1 VNIAKDGG
9 AEKDESLEEIEKIIE
24 KGKKEK
30 KEDMLERNK
39 DLVKKTT
46 TW

>member
-1 VNIAKDGG
+1 MPHAGG
-9 AEKDESLEEIEKIIE
+9 KDESLEEIEKIIE

-30 KEDMLERNK
+30 KEDMIERNK

>member
-1 VNIAKDGG
+1 MNASHEGRKD
-9 AEKDESLEEIEKIIE
+9 DSLEEIEKIIE
-24 KGKKEK
+24 KGKREK
-30 KEDMLERNK
+30 KEDMIERNK